1 MAIDF
6 ETDMELARAFEEKH
20 GAFLKKLEEMPVGR
34 SKGEEREERL
44 KLFRQYPLRDDF
56 QMEAMR
62 AYRRNAYERF
72 IARTDPEKEWRRSV
86 DEGKDIDIASVR
98 NRKEIDPVVFVEAVN
113 EAVCGYTGKTK
124 TGDRYSFLAC
134 VGQNYKQTAG
144 RKAAKY
150 DLDERGITDSGIPEG
165 HLSRV
170 VRLVRDRNA
179 IAQREGYGESPEKIL
194 DIIQDVLQKD
204 YTKKEQ
210 ELIRTLVFDNVFKV
224 SIDEGPEDDD
234 GEAFVFSLADQKSE
248 VKEAEEREAAR
259 GLLNTF
265 CENIERKW
273 ALIDSGKGLREKKTI
288 QLFFS
293 ANVLKELKLD
303 DEGEPYPTEPAGD
316 EDFYLILKPKGD
328 FLFRE
333 LLHKEYLWR
342 ALIGYPNDFYEVYAK
357 LLREDFE
364 FSDKMIA
371 EFVGKNKST
380 ISRERK
386 KYVELVKA
394 LCDFCI

>member
-6 ETDMELARAFEEKH
+6 ETDMELARAFEKKH
-20 GAFLKKLEEMPVGR
+20 SAFLKKLEEMPAGG

-44 KLFRQYPLRDDF
+44 KLFRQYPMRDDF

-62 AYRRNAYERF
+62 AYRRDAYERF
-72 IARTDPEKEWRRSV
+72 MDRVNPEKEWRRSL
-86 DEGKDIDIASVR
+86 DEGKDMDIASVR
-98 NRKEIDPVVFVEAVN
+98 NRKDIDPYVFTEAIN

-124 TGDRYSFLAC
+124 SGGDYNFLAC
-134 VGQNYKQTAG
+134 VGQNYKQMAG

-150 DLDERGITDSGIPEG
+150 DLDERGISDSEIPERN
-165 HLSRV
+165 LYRV
-170 VRLVRDRNA
+170 LRLVRDRNA

-224 SIDEGPEDDD
+224 SIDEGAEDDD
-234 GEAFVFSLADQKSE
+234 GEAFVFSLADQKND
-248 VKEAEEREAAR
+248 VKEAEEREMAR

-293 ANVLKELKLD
+293 ANILKELKLD

-328 FLFRE
+328 FLYRE

-342 ALIGYPNDFYEVYAK
+342 ALTGYPNDFYEVYAK
-357 LLREDFE
+357 LLREDFK
-364 FSDKMIA
+364 FSDTVIA
-371 EFVGKNKST
+371 KLVGKNKST

-386 KYVELVKA
+386 EYVELVKV
-394 LCDFCI
+394 LCDFCE